1 MREQF
6 ILSLIPFI
14 IYLAIKTKKGMHMLQ
29 LNWYDEDHR
38 FLKWIVTNPYKVFL
52 GMDMFFVI
60 FIAFLFMNEI
70 FAMILF
76 VLFYLLISALTIR
89 SNRNESTKLKFN
101 FTARV
106 RRISVTVLLLYL
118 LPISVI
124 CLMFDL
130 SSLAYYYFIL
140 GAFAYFNYFFI
151 LFANIIN
158 IPVEK
163 QVFNHYKRLASKKL
177 KHMNHLNV
185 IGITGSYGKTSS
197 KNILNDILNI
207 KFNSFP
213 TPKNFNTTYGLIL
226 TINNYLDKF
235 TDTFI
240 AEMGAFKQ
248 GEIKEL
254 CDLVHPKYGILTRI
268 GEAHLE
274 SFGSLENTTKTKF
287 ELIESL
293 PSDGCGVLN
302 YDDERQRNY
311 KLKNDC
317 NILTIGIDFKDVDY
331 RASNIKLSR
340 TGSTFTV
347 TKKGEK
353 KEFVFETRLLGK
365 HNIYNI
371 LAGIALGNYLGIEM
385 EQLMIAVKGIN
396 SIPHRLELRKMG
408 QINIIDDAYNSNPS
422 GCKSALEVLKLMPG
436 KRIIVT
442 PGMIELGSKQYE
454 LNHEFGKQIAISKGV
469 DEVILIG
476 KEQTK
481 PIYEGLLLEKYPEKQ
496 IHILNNVVDA
506 YGLIYRLKGNEEV
519 FALFEN
525 DLPDTFNEK

>member
-6 ILSLIPFI
+6 ILSLIPFV
-14 IYLAIKTKKGMHMLQ
+14 IYLCIKTKKGLHMLQ
-29 LNWYDEDHR
+29 LNWYDDDHR
-38 FLKWIVTNPYKVFL
+38 YLKWIVANPYKVFIHI
-52 GMDMFFVI
+52 DMFFVI
-60 FIAFLFMNEI
+60 FITC
-70 FAMILF
+70 LF
-76 VLFYLLISALTIR
+76 VEPIVALIFFASFYLVVCALVIR
-89 SNRNESTKLKFN
+89 NKKGEQVKLKFN
-101 FTARV
+101 FTARA
-106 RRISVTVLLLYL
+106 RRLSVTILLLYL
-118 LPISVI
+118 LPIAVM
-124 CLMFDL
+124 CLFFD
-130 SSLAYYYFIL
+130 SSLLAYYYLIL
-140 GAFAYFNYFFI
+140 GAFAYFNYFFVM
-151 LFANIIN
+151 LANIIN
-158 IPVEK
+158 IPVER
-163 QVFNHYKRLASKKL
+163 QVFLHFKRMASRKL
-177 KHMNHLNV
+177 KNMNHLNV

-207 KFNSFP
+207 KFNSFA
-213 TPKNFNTTYGLIL
+213 TPKNYNTTYGLIL
-226 TINNYLDKF
+226 TINKFLDKF

-248 GEIKEL
+248 GEIQEL

-311 KLKNDC
+311 KLKNKCD
-317 NILTIGIDFKDVDY
+317 ILTIGITSKDVHY
-331 RASNIKLSR
+331 RATNIKLSN
-340 TGSTFTV
+340 TGSTFEV
-347 TKKGEK
+347 IVKGDKKK
-353 KEFVFETRLLGK
+353 YVFETRLLGK

-371 LAGIALGNYLGIEM
+371 LSSIALGHYLGISM
-385 EQLMIAVKGIN
+385 EQLVVAVKGVN
-396 SIPHRLELRKMG
+396 SIPHRLELKKMG

-454 LNHEFGKQIAISKGV
+454 LNQMLGEDIANSNGV
-469 DEVILIG
+469 DEVILVG

-481 PIYEGLLLEKYPEKQ
+481 PIYEGLILQNYPKEN

-506 YGLIYRLKGNEEV
+506 YGLIYRLKKDQEV